1 MLIFILAFFI
11 TPEAAPADRSVK
23 VENAVGKAQER
34 SLNDVQFSEIPSD
47 TDLVTIAN
55 IAVANDDEVVLN
67 AAKKL
72 WQFRQMNSK
81 LVKAEGFGT
90 VVRGLW
96 NRYGSRLQPLIKI
109 AINALR
115 GHVKNI
121 LSRHP
126 TVKQYVQQ
134 LLCGY

>member
-1 MLIFILAFFI
+1 MSISHSA
-11 TPEAAPADRSVK
+11 
-23 VENAVGKAQER
+23 ER
-34 SLNDVQFSEIPSD
+34 SLNDVELSEIPSD
-47 TDLVTIAN
+47 ADLVTIAN
-55 IAVANDDEVVLN
+55 IAIANDDEVTLN

-81 LVKAEGFGT
+81 LVKAEGFFG
-90 VVRGLW
+90 GLW
-96 NRYGSRLQPLIKI
+96 KRFGGRLKPLIKI

-115 GHVKNI
+115 GHVEKI
-121 LSRHP
+121 LKRHP

>member
-1 MLIFILAFFI
+1 MAIYIHYANQPDSLAIDNYFIRCQFSHSA
-11 TPEAAPADRSVK
+11 
-23 VENAVGKAQER
+23 ER

-55 IAVANDDEVVLN
+55 IAIANDDEVVLN

-115 GHVKNI
+115 GHVANI